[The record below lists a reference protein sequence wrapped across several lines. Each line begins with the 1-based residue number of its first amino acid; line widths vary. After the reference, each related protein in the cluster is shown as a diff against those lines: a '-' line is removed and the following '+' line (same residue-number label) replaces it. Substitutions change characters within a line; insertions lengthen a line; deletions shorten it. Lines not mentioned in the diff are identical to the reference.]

1 MRLHAV
7 VAVVGAQLQK
17 LREILVPRIYVDRH
31 RALPHAQLI
40 HGNSSVVHQP
50 DPADDAARRPLKAPN
65 GAVGGPYL
73 AIVQPHAAPKLGHLG
88 KIVNGAV
95 DAVQTVRHRVDK
107 AAGKLVMGL
116 SRVGH
121 GGGGHG
127 DLHAAEHIVKPPDPA
142 HAVRGLIHGKVERD
156 AQEHLLR
163 RFQRLTAAGLDDV
176 SLEQQV
182 KAGIGEQRV
191 PLRA

>member
-1 MRLHAV
+1 
-7 VAVVGAQLQK
+7 
-17 LREILVPRIYVDRH
+17 
-31 RALPHAQLI
+31 
-40 HGNSSVVHQP
+40 
-50 DPADDAARRPLKAPN
+50 
-65 GAVGGPYL
+65 
-73 AIVQPHAAPKLGHLG
+73 
-88 KIVNGAV
+88 
-95 DAVQTVRHRVDK
+95 
-107 AAGKLVMGL
+107 MGL

-127 DLHAAEHIVKPPDPA
+127 DLHAAEHIVKPPDPV
-142 HAVRGLIHGKVERD
+142 HAAGGLIYGKVERD

-182 KAGIGEQRV
+182 KAGIGEQCV